1 VNWSCELIGA
11 SEAAPACTP
20 NTTISGTAI
29 QATLARIKLSLQ
41 MTEETKAAWSVDL
54 LINPNGLVI
63 RGDITA
69 EAARNALFETAQWQI
84 NAASTPYYG
93 PA

>member
-1 VNWSCELIGA
+1 MPVWSADWLMN
-11 SEAAPACTP
+11 P
-20 NTTISGTAI
+20 
-29 QATLARIKLSLQ
+29 
-41 MTEETKAAWSVDL
+41 SVLD
-54 LINPNGLVI
+54 I
-63 RGDITA
+63 RGDATA

>member
-1 VNWSCELIGA
+1 
-11 SEAAPACTP
+11 
-20 NTTISGTAI
+20 
-29 QATLARIKLSLQ
+29 

-54 LINPNGLVI
+54 LINPNGLDI
-63 RGDITA
+63 RGDTTA